1 MLLSETVPLQ
11 LSVQPPSAKG
21 NLAAKA
27 IHTLYWRPSTKVAVP
42 LITACFCIFE
52 ILRGFD
58 VGILAAILPSIAE
71 DLDAGSTDAYWTGSI
86 YIISMTITQP
96 IFAGVAQAFS
106 RRHCLLTSVG
116 IFIVASALCATARN
130 IRWLIGTRLVRY
142 KVTLRKLWIDVT
154 NTPTKLQG
162 IGAGGMDVSFSMI
175 IVDLVSL
182 KERPKYNTY
191 LQVALTFGLGSG
203 AIIGSAILQNFSWR
217 L

>member
-1 MLLSETVPLQ
+1 MQ
-11 LSVQPPSAKG
+11 LSVQPPSVKG

-27 IHTLYWRPSTKVAVP
+27 KQMVDWRPNTKVAVP

-58 VGILAAILPSIAE
+58 VGILAAILPSIAK

-86 YIISMTITQP
+86 YILSMTITQP

-106 RRHCLLTSVG
+106 RRHCLLASVG

-142 KVTLRKLWIDVT
+142 RATLRNFWIDVT
-154 NTPTKLQG
+154 NITTKLQG

-203 AIIGSAILQNFSWR
+203 AIIGSAVLQNFSWR
-217 L
+217 V